1 MYIKFCNTAS
11 MISCLFSCCF
21 ADRKVHFV
29 YVKIALVEVRHRW
42 NKVGS
47 VLGLKDADIQVITQ
61 ENQND
66 FDGCL
71 NDMIAAWFA
80 QSSEADPATLRKL
93 VGAIATR
100 TGGENPAL
108 AEKIAKG

>member
-1 MYIKFCNTAS
+1 M
-11 MISCLFSCCF
+11 
-21 ADRKVHFV
+21 HFV
-29 YVKIALVEVRHRW
+29 YVKVALVEVRHRW
-42 NKVGS
+42 KEVGS
-47 VLGLKDADIQVITQ
+47 VLGLKDADIQTIAQ

-66 FDGCL
+66 VDGCL

-100 TGGENPAL
+100 MGGDKPAH